1 MKLGTAYLRTSR
13 LDKAQIQLEEAA
25 RLDPE
30 NAAIHFQLGKLY
42 KQMHSMERAR
52 KEFARAEEIQ
62 SRATATPK
70 TKQ

>member
-1 MKLGTAYLRTSR
+1 
-13 LDKAQIQLEEAA
+13 LEEAV

-42 KQMHSMERAR
+42 KQMRLMELAR

-62 SRATATPK
+62 SRAASTETPK
-70 TKQ
+70 PKQ

>member
-1 MKLGTAYLRTSR
+1 
-13 LDKAQIQLEEAA
+13 LEDAA

-42 KQMHSMERAR
+42 KQMHSMDRAR

-62 SRATATPK
+62 SRAASTETPK
-70 TKQ
+70 PKQ